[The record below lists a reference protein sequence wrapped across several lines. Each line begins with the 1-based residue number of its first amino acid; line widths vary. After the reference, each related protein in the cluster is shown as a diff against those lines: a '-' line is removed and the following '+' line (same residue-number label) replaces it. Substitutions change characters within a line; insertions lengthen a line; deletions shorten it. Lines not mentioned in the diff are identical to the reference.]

1 MKKDGKKYKEENK
14 MKKKLTLALSV
25 LLAVSTSFAT
35 VGCGDKLFD
44 EKVKRVA
51 DTRNLSEMEYT
62 YANICAT
69 DQLGREATTG
79 DLYNGNSVGMFYHI
93 WHGAHETP
101 GKVLNITEEM
111 EKNPDYLTAD
121 YLKENSGKFHYWGEP
136 LYGYYCSED
145 PFVITRHI
153 ELMMAMGVDFLA
165 YDYTNAVAYDKQ
177 ADAIF
182 EILQKYYEQGFN
194 VPKITFYTNTGSGN
208 IVCGLYN
215 RYYKDGKYSD
225 LWYAPNG
232 KPMIIGV
239 ADGEV
244 SVAYKELY
252 SYLTTDFFDFRESQW
267 PDGKTT
273 IENLQTGFP
282 WMNWEYPQ
290 KNYNGMMSVSLA
302 QHPDAKMSYGA
313 RTNLGRGFDYTK
325 MRNKTS
331 NTPLGTNYEG
341 QWKTV
346 FNNNA
351 DASKKA
357 INQVM
362 ITGFNEWMAIKLNDG
377 QESFFVD
384 TFSEEYSRDVEMMKG
399 GYGDNYVIQTLQNVR
414 KYKYSETK
422 HYIYDTA
429 TISLTSQDQ
438 TQWANAKVYR
448 DMVGDAIAR
457 EFTDAFRT
465 TTYVDNSAR
474 NDISSVS
481 VTHDNDNLYVR
492 VETAEAITQYN
503 GSDVNWMNLLIKTTD
518 GTEGFGG
525 FDYIINR
532 APKADGTTSVEKSGG
547 GYNWMSA
554 GAGSYV
560 VDGNVITYAIPLT
573 TLGLTAKNCYV
584 RIKACDNVTKYDDI
598 MDYYVTG
605 DSAPIGRFAYS
616 YGY

>member
-1 MKKDGKKYKEENK
+1 
-14 MKKKLTLALSV
+14 
-25 LLAVSTSFAT
+25 
-35 VGCGDKLFD
+35 
-44 EKVKRVA
+44 
-51 DTRNLSEMEYT
+51 
-62 YANICAT
+62 
-69 DQLGREATTG
+69 
-79 DLYNGNSVGMFYHI
+79 
-93 WHGAHETP
+93 
-101 GKVLNITEEM
+101 
-111 EKNPDYLTAD
+111 
-121 YLKENSGKFHYWGEP
+121 
-136 LYGYYCSED
+136 
-145 PFVITRHI
+145 
-153 ELMMAMGVDFLA
+153 
-165 YDYTNAVAYDKQ
+165 
-177 ADAIF
+177 
-182 EILQKYYEQGFN
+182 
-194 VPKITFYTNTGSGN
+194 
-208 IVCGLYN
+208 
-215 RYYKDGKYSD
+215 
-225 LWYAPNG
+225 
-232 KPMIIGV
+232 
-239 ADGEV
+239 
-244 SVAYKELY
+244 
-252 SYLTTDFFDFRESQW
+252 
-267 PDGKTT
+267 
-273 IENLQTGFP
+273 
-282 WMNWEYPQ
+282 
-290 KNYNGMMSVSLA
+290 
-302 QHPDAKMSYGA
+302 
-313 RTNLGRGFDYTK
+313 
-325 MRNKTS
+325 
-331 NTPLGTNYEG
+331 
-341 QWKTV
+341 
-346 FNNNA
+346 
-351 DASKKA
+351 
-357 INQVM
+357 
-362 ITGFNEWMAIKLNDG
+362 
-377 QESFFVD
+377 
-384 TFSEEYSRDVEMMKG
+384 
-399 GYGDNYVIQTLQNVR
+399 LQNVR

-457 EFTDAFRT
+457 DSTDAFRT